1 MFYTTFPENR
11 HRSQLHISHLRENT
25 ALCPDNVHIF
35 HRSYDRRILRHI
47 LFNTNWWRSW
57 NVSFKNS
64 VTIASTCFNKDF
76 LLSLISNIC
85 FGYVGL
91 LGSLWF
97 NIFIFEYC
105 LETLI
110 YTAILIFTNC
120 FFQYLK
126 TNHTC
131 IWHFRL
137 LKRILF
143 VVLYAN
149 LHHRRFLSSLVDIQR
164 HTSHWHGYNR
174 CMCHDICEHNPAQKI
189 RVSKLK
195 VQLKSY

>member
-25 ALCPDNVHIF
+25 SLCPDNVHIF

-64 VTIASTCFNKDF
+64 VIIASTCLNNSISQR
-76 LLSLISNIC
+76 LSLILNQLKENKNKISDKC

-97 NIFIFEYC
+97 NILIFEYC

-110 YTAILIFTNC
+110 YTAFLICIKWF
-120 FFQYLK
+120 FFQ
-126 TNHTC
+126 
-131 IWHFRL
+131 
-137 LKRILF
+137 
-143 VVLYAN
+143 
-149 LHHRRFLSSLVDIQR
+149 
-164 HTSHWHGYNR
+164 
-174 CMCHDICEHNPAQKI
+174 
-189 RVSKLK
+189 
-195 VQLKSY
+195 